1 MTPKRGEGAVKLRIK
16 CGKCDCYLW
25 RIYPNSGDNGER
37 TALVCVDCDNEMGM
51 RESATNRFGK
61 FIIGKNAQFIALESS
76 PSALIAAVEAQMKIA
91 ENHLAEA
98 TNDAKEE
105 GWDSETVEYAG
116 RQEGKVLAFKAV
128 LKLLRA
134 APTGK

>member
-76 PSALIAAVEAQMKIA
+76 PSALIAAVEAMPVKMVYGPRSDKMIHPLPYIQKA
-91 ENHLAEA
+91 
-98 TNDAKEE
+98 
-105 GWDSETVEYAG
+105 
-116 RQEGKVLAFKAV
+116 AV
-128 LKLLRA
+128 LNLLRSP
-134 APTGK
+134 PTEEVA